1 MAAPNR
7 LSVDEEFRN
16 ANYNPT
22 WGVRNAEVTRMTT
35 GVKPGQAANT
45 NGPIRS
51 RRRFQNESINQY
63 AEPGEAA
70 NSNYA
75 PPTPDVSPRE
85 QNRRGF
91 IAETITVNVARVRAV
106 PVAAAISAWAL
117 PCYFCFMLPLGIFS
131 SIALGAAF
139 AVEYYTNTSGGSVTD
154 ALIEQIYGLNLSA
167 FMVVY
172 FALSGII
179 CFFNWIQIIIGSI
192 QFKGASI
199 KPWFGRGTTFKTGT
213 IILIMISSF
222 VPLLQ
227 LFPLIGLW
235 VFAVVTNPK

>member
-16 ANYNPT
+16 ANYTPT
-22 WGVRNAEVTRMTT
+22 WGVRNAEVTRATT
-35 GVKPGQAANT
+35 GITPGRAANT
-45 NGPIRS
+45 PNRP
-51 RRRFQNESINQY
+51 RRRFENEAINQY
-63 AEPGEAA
+63 TESTKAT

-75 PPTPDVSPRE
+75 PQTPEVSPRE
-85 QNRRGF
+85 QNQRGF
-91 IAETITVNVARVRAV
+91 IAETITANVARVRAV
-106 PVAAAISAWAL
+106 PVAAMISAWAL
-117 PCYFCFMLPLGIFS
+117 PCYFFFILPLGLFAS
-131 SIALGAAF
+131 MALGAAF
-139 AVEYYTNTSGGSVTD
+139 VVEYYMNTTGGTV
-154 ALIEQIYGLNLSA
+154 AEAIIQQLYGLDFSA

-172 FALSGII
+172 LGLSGII

-192 QFKGASI
+192 QFKAFFI
-199 KPWFGRGTTFKTGT
+199 KPWFGRGTAFKTGS
-213 IILIMISSF
+213 IILIMIGSF